1 MISKTGHRKLT
12 LKCGCFHRLYAVYS
26 LNHPT
31 TESPFRRNHVIQIHD
46 LMHLRTVLEGRFLES
61 PCVLLMG
68 VQHFCSVGIGGGE
81 VGDGGEKVI
90 PLSACPNKTG
100 DVYERGLD
108 KSIK

>member
-1 MISKTGHRKLT
+1 
-12 LKCGCFHRLYAVYS
+12 
-26 LNHPT
+26 
-31 TESPFRRNHVIQIHD
+31 
-46 LMHLRTVLEGRFLES
+46 
-61 PCVLLMG
+61 MG

-108 KSIK
+108 ESIK